1 MLSLRNEGGEGLLI
15 YIIIKI
21 QDFRSMLSN
30 QINTGPIFPF
40 PLFYQFF
47 LVKLTFVF
55 KIIAH
60 FAYFYN

>member
-30 QINTGPIFPF
+30 QINTGPIFPL

-55 KIIAH
+55 
-60 FAYFYN
+60 